1 MKSELSVY
9 RDKDGSCSIWRGEK
23 ALAGGLSDK
32 DAMEMAAGPELL
44 WAVRLLLPLLADEYD
59 AGTREDEIGEPF
71 RVACAAMRKA
81 TGRHGE
87 IVATQDFEGRS

>member
-44 WAVRLLLPLLADEYD
+44 EALATLVGIAETDCMDDKSNVWRSAMID
-59 AGTREDEIGEPF
+59 AN
-71 RVACAAMRKA
+71 AAIAKA
-81 TGRHGE
+81 
-87 IVATQDFEGRS
+87 EGRS

>member
-32 DAMEMAAGPELL
+32 DALAMAAGPELL
-44 WAVRLLLPLLADEYD
+44 EALATLVGIAETDCMDDKSNVWRSAMID
-59 AGTREDEIGEPF
+59 AN
-71 RVACAAMRKA
+71 AAIAKA
-81 TGRHGE
+81 
-87 IVATQDFEGRS
+87 EGRS